1 MKGSVKILS
10 MIVLLVDH
18 NFVWTVPNLGVGT
31 GEFMSFAEQIASL
44 PIFTRFSNSQLTLNI
59 HVLQNP
65 SNPDKKQKSA
75 KKKTGE
81 KIITDYYSW
90 F

>member
-1 MKGSVKILS
+1 MG
-10 MIVLLVDH
+10 
-18 NFVWTVPNLGVGT
+18 
-31 GEFMSFAEQIASL
+31 FAEHIASL

-75 KKKTGE
+75 KKKNGE
-81 KIITDYYSW
+81 KIITDYYS
-90 F
+90 

>member
-1 MKGSVKILS
+1 

-18 NFVWTVPNLGVGT
+18 NFVWTAPNLGVGT
-31 GEFMSFAEQIASL
+31 GEFMGFAEHIASL
-44 PIFTRFSNSQLTLNI
+44 PIFTRFSYSQLTLNI
-59 HVLQNP
+59 HVLQNQ

-75 KKKTGE
+75 KKKNGE

-90 F
+90 LWIL